1 MVAAAS
7 PSLQGLGDLG
17 VEEPAGAGNRCA
29 SHNLPVC
36 PPLPPQGLGDLDVEK
51 RQVEG
56 ELQELAE
63 AAAKDLGLVL
73 DKTLK

>member
-1 MVAAAS
+1 
-7 PSLQGLGDLG
+7 
-17 VEEPAGAGNRCA
+17 
-29 SHNLPVC
+29 
-36 PPLPPQGLGDLDVEK
+36 LPPQGLGDLDVEK